1 MVIFGGSA
9 AVAANAS
16 VYAPVSETRRKNA
29 ATIRDMA
36 QMVRCGTMHVAAVTG
51 LSGSGK
57 TTLVEALIR
66 RYVAG
71 GARVAA
77 IKHTHHLLNDDDRG
91 DTARFRAAGAEPVIF
106 AGDGEAIVLPSHLHV
121 RFQLP
126 PELLEHAGDV
136 DIVLVEGFRGFTEW
150 PHIEVVCGVWRTAGE
165 AAAMLDRIW
174 HPS

>member
-1 MVIFGGSA
+1 
-9 AVAANAS
+9 
-16 VYAPVSETRRKNA
+16 
-29 ATIRDMA
+29 
-36 QMVRCGTMHVAAVTG
+36 MHVAAVTG

-57 TTLVEALIR
+57 TTLIESLIR
-66 RYVAG
+66 RYGAG

-77 IKHTHHLLNDDDRG
+77 IKHTHHVLNDDDRG

-106 AGDGEAIVLPSHLHV
+106 AGDGEAIVFPSRRRV
-121 RFQLP
+121 RFLLP

-136 DIVLVEGFRGFTEW
+136 DIVLVEGFRSFAEW
-150 PHIEVVCGVWRTAGE
+150 PRIDVIRGAWRTADE